1 MDEISRQDL
10 LEVLQQGGTANAG
23 PAAVAPLAQQA
34 QHQQLEQH
42 ESDRDS
48 WKDLYRVL
56 ITSLQHSSAQFQAL
70 TVEAITLGLWGLSS
84 AHAALR
90 DDIQGRE
97 LGLQDRAVIKDFI
110 YFAEWARAFEA
121 GDTVQQL
128 AAALCIPESAVVR
141 YQPVSLPR
149 KPAHLVAVDH
159 SRKQLLLVVR
169 GTSQLADVLADLV
182 AHTSPLGPGQA
193 HSGMLDC
200 AAAIIQQ
207 CLPTLE
213 QQLQQHPGY
222 RVHCLGHSLGGGV
235 AALAAYLLR
244 NTAEL
249 RSRLAQASG
258 VVATGFGTPPIMT
271 KELAESA
278 SSYTRTLV
286 HNHDLVP
293 RTCVASLAQLRQEL
307 ELQTEAVFANN
318 ATMGWLRDSGVLA
331 GGKALVASL
340 CTYSAAGAAASRVA
354 AVAARGSGMQR
365 FMAAGLQVGATLLAS
380 KAVPAETYRSG

>member
-1 MDEISRQDL
+1 MEGVSKQEL
-10 LEVLQQGGTANAG
+10 LEVLQQGGTTT
-23 PAAVAPLAQQA
+23 AAPSAAA
-34 QHQQLEQH
+34 AEAAHTQHQQLEQH

-56 ITSLQHSSAQFQAL
+56 ITSLQQSSAQFQAL
-70 TVEAITLGLWGLSS
+70 TFEALTLGLWGISS
-84 AHAALR
+84 AHAELR
-90 DDIQGRE
+90 DDIQGRA
-97 LGLQDRAVIKDFI
+97 LGLQDRAVIKEFI

-121 GDTVQQL
+121 GSTVQQL
-128 AAALCIPESAVVR
+128 AQALCIPEAAVVWH
-141 YQPVSLPR
+141 QPLSLPR
-149 KPAHLVAVDH
+149 RPAHLVAVDH
-159 SRKQLLLVVR
+159 LRKQLLLVVR

-213 QQLQQHPGY
+213 QQLQQNPGY

-249 RSRLAQASG
+249 RGKLTQASG

-271 KELAESA
+271 KELADKA
-278 SSYTRTLV
+278 SGYTRTLV

-293 RTCVASLAQLRQEL
+293 RTCVASLAELRREL
-307 ELQTEAVFANN
+307 EQQKEAVFANN
-318 ATMGWLRDSGVLA
+318 TTMAWLRDSGVLQ

-340 CTYSAAGAAASRVA
+340 CTYSAAN
-354 AVAARGSGMQR
+354 AVS
-365 FMAAGLQVGATLLAS
+365 
-380 KAVPAETYRSG
+380 